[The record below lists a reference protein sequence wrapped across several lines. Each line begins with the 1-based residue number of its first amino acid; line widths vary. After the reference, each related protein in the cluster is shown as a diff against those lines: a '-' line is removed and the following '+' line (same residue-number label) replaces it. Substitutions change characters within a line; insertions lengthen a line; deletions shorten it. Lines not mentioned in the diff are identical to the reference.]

1 MKITK
6 SQLKEIIKEE
16 VSRLQKKNIL
26 ESRKKEITNELRTL
40 NEYEDEFHS
49 ENVSGWVDMA
59 TKEFGEW
66 LERESPI
73 DFSTFKF
80 DGTEIGQDVKESL
93 IDGFRSMLGIA
104 TNGGA
109 YKVVEVPVSQAW
121 IDSKNLHEGGPAGDW
136 QAAKE
141 RHKDEDEE
149 SGYVDTEGERRD
161 ISQFDGFFRD
171 FVNEN
176 PTKSGIIAVTK
187 RIPGD
192 RVYGEPSYYKYD
204 DNFNKE
210 ETFMSN
216 DCDEDSFTYLGRH
229 RNDTISVRFH
239 CSEGGS
245 EGDWRIQNIVT
256 VN

>member
-6 SQLKEIIKEE
+6 EQLKEIIKEE
-16 VSRLQKKNIL
+16 VSKLQKKTIL
-26 ESRKKEITNELRTL
+26 ENRKKEIARELRTL

-73 DFSTFKF
+73 DFSAFKF

-121 IDSKNLHEGGPAGDW
+121 IDSKNLHEGGPGGDW

-141 RHKDEDEE
+141 RHKDEEPNEWDYWVDKENGRLLDLDRSSLMHTDFYKTFIEPHVELKLIHDDEVKKLE
-149 SGYVDTEGERRD
+149 DEGYV
-161 ISQFDGFFRD
+161 
-171 FVNEN
+171 FVDNRN
-176 PTKSGIIAVTK
+176 TIINMYIK
-187 RIPGD
+187 
-192 RVYGEPSYYKYD
+192 
-204 DNFNKE
+204 
-210 ETFMSN
+210 
-216 DCDEDSFTYLGRH
+216 
-229 RNDTISVRFH
+229 
-239 CSEGGS
+239 
-245 EGDWRIQNIVT
+245 
-256 VN
+256 